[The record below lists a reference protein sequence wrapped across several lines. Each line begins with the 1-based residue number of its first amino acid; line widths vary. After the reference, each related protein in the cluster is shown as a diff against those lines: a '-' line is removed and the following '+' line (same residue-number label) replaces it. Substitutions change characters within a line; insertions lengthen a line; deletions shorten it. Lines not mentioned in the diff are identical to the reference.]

1 MSLNYYHHFHK
12 INDISAPLEKIVD
25 VQDIWSVHCYTGDY
39 KPSHNHLC
47 DTLQGLS
54 STTPPT
60 IQTSTTLDGCLEFVF
75 GRTPATGS
83 LTFMFSQSSTRR
95 PAVGDIYLFPNWLE
109 HMVYPFDGEGERRS
123 VAFNVNFWDIE
134 K

>member
-1 MSLNYYHHFHK
+1 MTSLPLWKKSLTYRISGQFIVILAT
-12 INDISAPLEKIVD
+12 INRHTITYVIHYRAYRAL
-25 VQDIWSVHCYTGDY
+25 YT
-39 KPSHNHLC
+39 K
-47 DTLQGLS
+47 
-54 STTPPT
+54 TPPT
-60 IQTSTTLDGCLEFVF
+60 SQTSTTLDGCLEFVF

-109 HMVYPFDGEGERRS
+109 HMVYPFEGEGERRS